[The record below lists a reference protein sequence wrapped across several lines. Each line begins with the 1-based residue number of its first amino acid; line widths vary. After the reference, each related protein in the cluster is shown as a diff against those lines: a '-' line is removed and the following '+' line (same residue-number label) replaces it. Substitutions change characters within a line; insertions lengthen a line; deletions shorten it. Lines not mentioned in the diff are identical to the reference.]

1 MMRLFPNLHW
11 ELRLM
16 FLRKEFQD
24 FLYIVDFN
32 GSQGAK
38 DLHLEGLNCS
48 LKALK
53 VSTRSQPRNK
63 GLN

>member
-1 MMRLFPNLHW
+1 MMRLLSNLHW
-11 ELRLM
+11 ELRLL

-32 GSQGAK
+32 GSQGV
-38 DLHLEGLNCS
+38 EGLNCS

-63 GLN
+63 GLNWRNN

>member
-1 MMRLFPNLHW
+1 
-11 ELRLM
+11 M

-32 GSQGAK
+32 GSQGV
-38 DLHLEGLNCS
+38 EGLNCS